1 MQRAVEDLDITEVVH
16 AVRDAVRPAGLFSFV
31 RDTLHHPRNQVARG
45 DWEKRMPKKKRNR
58 RSK

>member
-1 MQRAVEDLDITEVVH
+1 MSRAVQDLILGEVVH
-16 AVRDAVRPAGLFSFV
+16 AVREAARPTGLFAFV
-31 RDTLHHPRNQVARG
+31 RDTLRHPRNQVARG